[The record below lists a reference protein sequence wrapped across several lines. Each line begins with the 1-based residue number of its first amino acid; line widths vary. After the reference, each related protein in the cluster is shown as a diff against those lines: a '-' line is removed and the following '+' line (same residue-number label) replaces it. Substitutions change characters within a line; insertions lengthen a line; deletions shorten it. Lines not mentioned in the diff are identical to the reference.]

1 MGQQFQGQTSKT
13 LDAAAKQF
21 LQVVWQN
28 DRMPQDSEMNL
39 MAQVAD
45 ERLQQQIRSLM
56 PSGWLQDPLAAHRDL
71 GCSVEN
77 SNLFFLGQADRPLW
91 ANVNGWIVPVTGT
104 LNAGHA
110 NTVHLA
116 APPTSDSRID
126 LVWLEVWL
134 ALVAP
139 NPSTVAKPS
148 ASTIH
153 KYGNTLY
160 GGVNPADDLIHPEVG
175 YESTRRVQVQYRLRV
190 QGSGASG
197 IDLSTYPE
205 GMNDPNVLAQG
216 TTGNPVAG
224 QTFTNQRA
232 NGDQGLWRAGPG
244 LVDQNS
250 ANPLGTL
257 DGYVYAIP
265 VAAIFRRNSDGWA
278 AADAP
283 NHNGAYSRGS
293 VSQVLGALTLVDALD
308 YTTSGVVQVSG
319 LADSGFQNP
328 DLYAGGK
335 VVLAQVGQEVVSISA
350 TSAPGVVPETITI
363 TRARAGSMASSYA
376 ADTPLTFWTHRP
388 DGLFADQVTLDDI
401 LDLRHSVRP
410 AWDHDQLLQGA
421 LWNLLRGQTR
431 SAYKQSYEGGGG
443 QGTKYLEVSTLL
455 ADGST
460 AVSTGTSA
468 LDGPDGIRTVW
479 SDAISVQRDV
489 TIMLDPAVA
498 KTGGYTS
505 STFDQGVSWQIGA
518 TTLKASGFVPSTGA
532 GNNQWV
538 DGTVIRL
545 YLGGDTGVDGAR
557 ATFRDGSTRQV
568 RFVSPEEMWTSD
580 QNPEN
585 QHPVTF
591 RAIQQTA
598 YETPATSITAIQT
611 PGAAYPTSGMRF
623 EGPIL
628 FLGGLA
634 HADLRTNVHTSTLT
648 TLLEIDL
655 GINFATWSSLLVRGT
670 RTLKSLLTNNGKD
683 VTGQQ
688 SDLYIVLTGDSTA
701 AGRYNNGAFRV
712 IGAGDGSGPDGPY
725 TVWSASNPTSLRLL
739 ALSPGYSGWD
749 DTTNQTLTVELRTPY
764 CNAEDGDTFASG
776 IASSVVV
783 LTDIQGRYDQFRNPS
798 DNTWNPW
805 NTTQLGALAIPA
817 EIAGPAVLSV
827 SLLYGPSRG
836 GTLRVQDA
844 IHNLTVTGA
853 AGLYLRRPLTTLDT
867 SLNTDVGY
875 PTSDI
880 VYPPALLQT
889 SNAIP
894 LKGNLLGL
902 DSDGRVG
909 TEVLRDAELMVDPGS
924 KSLWFR
930 PLQRKDMTLRCHTGL
945 GDLWVTGLYPL
956 PNNDPMDAAGIF
968 TSNRTLGCALPQEIM
983 PRFGRLDIPYY
994 RDAEAVKGTGN
1005 FLDGLNHLFCDNLTA
1020 SSPVFNLVG
1029 GTDNGTA
1036 GEQVTTMLFQTGAA
1050 SGLAYGRYGTLIIGS
1065 HDAWQAR
1072 LVNDP
1077 YVQSSDMGKGLVGIE
1092 LPTGIGIARL
1102 LGVYERSNYIAKSGS
1117 TFEAD
1122 RVNVTLDPAT
1132 NLLRTDQDKMTL
1144 FIRRN
1149 GASDVMRN
1157 ASGWHTYVV
1166 PQHMLDLTRI
1176 STSNP
1181 ANPGYNPALG
1191 FDSYQ
1196 YVVEAEIFGFAHNW
1210 INENNW
1216 LLVRR
1221 HNGAG
1226 AAIADNVARTLS
1238 GVPMSVPAAAPINE
1252 EVLVTGSRVPYQ
1264 GDPYGSHNGALKDM
1278 RDEPGRYGAI
1288 PVASARALATPL
1300 DQFDSGGNMQI
1311 ETPNARAFEVL
1322 ASTDFVTSLGTGKV
1336 GGRVFPDSVTDAGW
1350 LDTSSRIPSAS
1361 NADPVRTVP
1370 RTFNAS
1376 QQGLGDHATAV
1387 LEVNSTNNTLSAPVQ
1402 ITISGFGKSVT
1413 LTAKDPTNYT
1423 GAPLTFL
1430 TYPPVQVYS
1439 AQVEVDL
1446 GNIVGGSEITTT
1458 LPVAGVIPTSSTSRS
1473 VVVVTP
1479 ASLIPGLVFD
1489 GYVNTANTVTI
1500 RATNITANPINPA
1513 MMRYNVE
1520 VITNRPNDGAI
1531 GTSQTAAAIA
1541 SAFNASLDVQG
1552 LCRTVQ
1558 HFGNKVVFTASEPG
1572 DLGNSLSLSVSVV
1585 GVGQFRLVAPKTRNT
1600 FWAENYPTSIAF
1612 SGGRDAKVSSGTG
1625 LSSVS
1630 LTGCTNQLP
1639 LGILCQ
1645 DADFQAE
1652 STPAQ
1657 LRVQPA
1663 IQVDNPTVYLDGEVE
1678 YETATGMPGDV
1689 IAMADAANL
1698 QYNATG
1704 PGAVRK
1710 FRTYRG
1716 ATAWNLSGHAG
1727 GPMTWGLG
1735 LLNRTQE
1742 PLVKSGVIVG
1752 RALLVRNAPEDAFSS
1767 VTRVSEGSE
1776 IQMVVLTQGHVGHH
1790 EADQDLLLNGKI
1802 GPCGHGEGYASAER
1816 YRIAGRPLVVPKNL
1830 PDPNVP
1836 LAPWDPRGEQ

>member
-13 LDAAAKQF
+13 LDAAARQF

-56 PSGWLQDPLAAHRDL
+56 PSGWLQDPLAAHQDL

-91 ANVNGWIVPVTGT
+91 ANVNGWVIPVTGT
-104 LNAGHA
+104 LNAGYA
-110 NTVHLA
+110 NTVQLA

-126 LVWLEVWL
+126 FVWLEVWL

-139 NPSTVAKPS
+139 NPSTTAKPS
-148 ASTIH
+148 ASTIYKH
-153 KYGNTLY
+153 GNTLY

-216 TTGNPVAG
+216 TTGNPVVG
-224 QTFTNQRA
+224 QVFTNQRA

-265 VAAIFRRNSDGWA
+265 VAAVFRRNSNGWS

-293 VSQVLGALTLVDALD
+293 VAQVFGALTLVNALD

-319 LADSGFQNP
+319 LTDSGFQNP
-328 DLYAGGK
+328 DLYSGGK
-335 VVLAQVGQEVVSISA
+335 VVLAQVGQEIVSISA
-350 TSAPGVVPETITI
+350 TSAVGVVPETITI
-363 TRARAGSMASSYA
+363 TRARAGSMASSYEA
-376 ADTPLTFWTHRP
+376 STPVTFWTHRP

-443 QGTKYLEVSTLL
+443 QGAKYLEVSTLL
-455 ADGST
+455 ADGAT
-460 AVSTGTSA
+460 AVSAGTSA
-468 LDGPDGIRTVW
+468 LDGPDGIRTLW
-479 SDAISVQRDV
+479 SDAITVQRDV

-505 STFDQGVSWQIGA
+505 STFDQGVDWQIGA
-518 TTLKASGFVPSTGA
+518 TTLKASGFVPHNGA
-532 GNNQWV
+532 DNNKWV

-568 RFVSPEEMWTSD
+568 RFVSPDEMWTSD

-598 YETPATSITAIQT
+598 YETPATSITATQT
-611 PGAAYPTSGMRF
+611 PGAAYPLSGLRF
-623 EGPIL
+623 ESPIL

-634 HADLRTNVHTSTLT
+634 HADLRTTVT
-648 TLLEIDL
+648 TASLVTADEIDL
-655 GINFATWSSLLVRGT
+655 GIDFANWTALLVNGT
-670 RTLKSLLTNNGKD
+670 RTLKSLLTANGLD
-683 VTGQQ
+683 ATGNQ
-688 SDLYIVLTGDSTA
+688 SEIYVVLTGDDTA

-712 IGAGDGSGPDGPY
+712 VGAGDGTGPDGAY
-725 TVWSASNPTSLRLL
+725 TSAGASNPTSLRLL
-739 ALSPGYSGWD
+739 ALSPGFSGWD
-749 DTTNQTLTVELRTPY
+749 NTTGKTLTVELRTPY
-764 CNAEDGDTFASG
+764 CNAEDGSTFASG

-783 LTDIQGRYDQFRNPS
+783 LTDIQGQFDQFRTAVNN
-798 DNTWNPW
+798 DWNPW
-805 NTTQLGALAIPA
+805 NTNQLGALAIPA
-817 EIAGPAVLSV
+817 EVAGPAVLSV

-836 GTLRVQDA
+836 GTLRVQDT
-844 IHNLTVTGA
+844 IHNLAVTGA
-853 AGLYLRRPLTTLDT
+853 AGLYLRRSLTTLDT

-894 LKGNLLGL
+894 LKGNLLGA

-924 KSLWFR
+924 KTLWFR
-930 PLQRKDMTLRCHTGL
+930 PLQRKALTLRCHTGL
-945 GDLWVTGLYPL
+945 GDLWNTGLY

-968 TSNRTLGCALPQEIM
+968 TSNRTLGCALPQEVM

-1005 FLDGLNHLFCDNLTA
+1005 FLDGVNHLFCDNLTA

-1029 GTDNGTA
+1029 GMDNGTA

-1092 LPTGIGIARL
+1092 LPPGIGIARL
-1102 LGVYERSNYIAKSGS
+1102 LGVYERTNYIAKSGS

-1144 FIRRN
+1144 FIRRD
-1149 GASDVMRN
+1149 GAYDVMSP
-1157 ASGWHTYVV
+1157 ATGWHTYVV

-1181 ANPGYNPALG
+1181 ADPGYNPALG

-1196 YVVEAEIFGFAHNW
+1196 YVIEAEIFGFARGW
-1210 INENNW
+1210 ISENNW

-1226 AAIADNVARTLS
+1226 DAIADNVARTLA
-1238 GVPMSVPAAAPINE
+1238 GVPMCVPAAAPINE
-1252 EVLVTGSRVPYQ
+1252 ELLVTGSRVPYQ

-1278 RDEPGRYGAI
+1278 RDEPGRYGSI
-1288 PVASARALATPL
+1288 PVASAYALVTPL

-1322 ASTDFVTSLGTGKV
+1322 AAADFVTSLGTGKV
-1336 GGRVFPDSVTDAGW
+1336 GGRVSPDSVTDAGW
-1350 LDTSSRIPSAS
+1350 QDAPYGRMPQGSSDFPFRSM
-1361 NADPVRTVP
+1361 P
-1370 RTFNAS
+1370 RTFGAS
-1376 QQGLGDHATAV
+1376 QQGLGDHAIAELDVT
-1387 LEVNSTNNTLSAPVQ
+1387 TTLATLLLTDTE
-1402 ITISGFGKSVT
+1402 ITLSGFGKSVT
-1413 LTAKDPTNYT
+1413 VTAKDLTNYLSAS
-1423 GAPLTFL
+1423 GTFL
-1430 TYPPVQVYS
+1430 TYPSVQIYKAQATLDFPSVASGGIQVLTVNVPGVSTTSASRRPVVTVTAETPHAGIVYS
-1439 AQVEVDL
+1439 
-1446 GNIVGGSEITTT
+1446 
-1458 LPVAGVIPTSSTSRS
+1458 
-1473 VVVVTP
+1473 
-1479 ASLIPGLVFD
+1479 
-1489 GYVNTANTVTI
+1489 GYVSSANTVTV
-1500 RATNITANPINPA
+1500 RVQNITGAGIDLA
-1513 MMRYNVE
+1513 SQRYNIDVS
-1520 VITNRPNDGAI
+1520 TTRTTSSI
-1531 GTSQTAAAIA
+1531 GTSQTAEAIA
-1541 SAFNASLDVQG
+1541 SAFNDLAPTADLCKYVQA
-1552 LCRTVQ
+1552 
-1558 HFGNKVVFTASEPG
+1558 FGSRVIFTAAEPG
-1572 DLGNSLSLSVSVV
+1572 VLGNTLTLSVSP
-1585 GVGQFRLVAPKTRNT
+1585 GGAAQFRLVAPRSK
-1600 FWAENYPTSIAF
+1600 NYMVTPNIPTSISF
-1612 SGGRDAKVSSGTG
+1612 SGGRDAKVSAGTG

-1645 DADFQAE
+1645 DSDFQAE

-1657 LRVQPA
+1657 LRVQQA
-1663 IQVDNPTVYLDGEVE
+1663 TQIDSPTVYLDGDVE

-1689 IAMADAANL
+1689 IALADAANL

-1704 PGAVRK
+1704 PGAVHK
-1710 FRTYRG
+1710 FRAYRG

-1727 GPMTWGLG
+1727 GPVTWGQGVLDKS
-1735 LLNRTQE
+1735 QE

-1776 IQMVVLTQGHVGHH
+1776 IQLVVLTHGHVGRHD
-1790 EADQDLLLNGKI
+1790 ADRDLLLNGKI

-1830 PDPNVP
+1830 PDPLVP
-1836 LAPWDPRGEQ
+1836 LAPWDPQGEQ